1 MFPVFPAAITPNPA
15 PDYHWSPAHQ
25 RAFLETLAIT
35 GNASHAAQAVSMSKH
50 SAYRLRFRRDG
61 LAFRI
66 GWEAAIMVARG
77 RLIDDLMQRALEGY
91 EETATRSEDGREI
104 TRFKYDTRL
113 AMAMVHR
120 FDKRIDGHID
130 GRGDGQAR
138 APSASE
144 LTFARIASQD
154 FEAYLDL
161 IEAGGAAA
169 QLSLFLAARSDL
181 ASVLSGSN
189 LAQISADIAEEED
202 VFPSAEPINRI
213 TL

>member
-1 MFPVFPAAITPNPA
+1 MFPIFPAAITPNPA
-15 PDYHWSPAHQ
+15 PDYHWSPANQ

-61 LAFRI
+61 
-66 GWEAAIMVARG
+66 
-77 RLIDDLMQRALEGY
+77 RA
-91 EETATRSEDGREI
+91 
-104 TRFKYDTRL
+104 
-113 AMAMVHR
+113 
-120 FDKRIDGHID
+120 
-130 GRGDGQAR
+130 DGQAR

-161 IEAGGAAA
+161 IEAGGAAT